1 MTQELV
7 TSQGTDSCAVLLLAD
22 DVEGTHVEDDH
33 ATLLTVKQ
41 AHHLQARTTR
51 QYLHGRWSENQPA
64 RDAVVGH
71 EDVGGQHVYADVD
84 VLVILDQ
91 TPDVDGRLLAN
102 LLQLLVRRHLD
113 PATSRTR

>member
-41 AHHLQARTTR
+41 PRHLQARTTR
-51 QYLHGRWSENQPA
+51 QYIEGGASTNQRAMP
-64 RDAVVGH
+64 
-71 EDVGGQHVYADVD
+71 
-84 VLVILDQ
+84 
-91 TPDVDGRLLAN
+91 
-102 LLQLLVRRHLD
+102 
-113 PATSRTR
+113 